1 MSKLLKEYK
10 KLEFI
15 SKTNREDDTRSD
27 IAQTIKTRYF
37 SMLMVSVTSYLLN
50 ELSEFLRKMIISG
63 NIIIYMKF
71 LYK

>member
-1 MSKLLKEYK
+1 MSKLLTEYK